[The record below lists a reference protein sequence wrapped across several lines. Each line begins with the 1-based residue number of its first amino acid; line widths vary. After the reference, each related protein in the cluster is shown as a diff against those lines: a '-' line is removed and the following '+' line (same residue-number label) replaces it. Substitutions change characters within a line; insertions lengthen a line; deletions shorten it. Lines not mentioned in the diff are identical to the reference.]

1 MGRWTALAASLLVVF
16 VGVGAASSVR
26 VTEVTARGSAC
37 RWTVVRAKHR
47 LWELT
52 STPQGHMWALGP
64 GPRIERFDG
73 RRWDVIPSPRVK
85 GGLGNV
91 AALSESYAWA
101 VGFQGDPVVHLPLIE
116 RWDGRRWQ
124 VVPSPPVIG
133 GALYG
138 VAVTSVSDAWAVG
151 DVHGAGEPLI
161 VHWDGKLWSRVR
173 STLQGSLYD
182 VTASAPD
189 SALAVGGEIAAAW
202 DGTRWRQVPTPFK
215 SVPDGDFWTVSAVAG
230 FSGNQAWAV
239 GFQQMGN
246 TFAYPIIE
254 RWNGHRFRQVAGAGS
269 ALTAVAARS
278 ADDAWAVGLADPAFG
293 GASVARWN
301 GRSWQDVATP
311 RGSGDWLLDAVA
323 VPRRGDVWTVG
334 TRDPDP
340 NVDADETNLIAHL
353 SCR

>member
-1 MGRWTALAASLLVVF
+1 MGRLTALAASFVVVF

-26 VTEVTARGSAC
+26 VTEATVQGSAC
-37 RWTVVRAKHR
+37 RWTVVPTQRR

-64 GPRIERFDG
+64 GPIIERFDG
-73 RRWDVIPSPRVK
+73 RRWHVIPSPRVT
-85 GGLGNV
+85 GLLLNV
-91 AALSESYAWA
+91 AALSERYAWA
-101 VGFQGDPVVHLPLIE
+101 VGSVGEGSYQPLIE
-116 RWDGRRWQ
+116 RWDGRRWR
-124 VVPSPPVIG
+124 VVPSPRVNG

-151 DVHGAGEPLI
+151 DVRGATREPLI
-161 VHWDGKLWSRVR
+161 VHWNGKRWSRVR
-173 STLQGSLYD
+173 TTLQGGLSD

-215 SVPDGDFWTVSAVAG
+215 RDPEGDFWTVSALAG
-230 FSGNQAWAV
+230 FSGKQAWAV
-239 GFQQMGN
+239 GFEQVGN
-246 TFAYPIIE
+246 TIANPIIE
-254 RWNGHRFRQVAGAGS
+254 RWNGSRFRQVAGAGS

-278 ADDAWAVGLADPAFG
+278 ADDAWAVGLDDPAFG
-293 GASVARWN
+293 GASIARWN
-301 GRSWQDVATP
+301 GRSWQTVATP
-311 RGSGDWLLDAVA
+311 RGSDHWFLDAVA
-323 VPRRGDVWTVG
+323 VPSRGDVWTVG

-340 NVDADETNLIAHL
+340 NVDGDETNLIAHF